1 MLETEF
7 ILSETL
13 VNKDWEID
21 KLSLTT
27 LLVSTFEVVPKTTVS
42 FVTNKSGLSNVFSTA
57 TASFA
62 KTLVSVATTPPK
74 TAPVAAIPFI
84 ISNPVI
90 EWLSLSSTTS
100 VMTWVV
106 STPPLIT
113 LNKPKREVEALNQC
127 LPDLIN
133 L

>member
-42 FVTNKSGLSNVFSTA
+42 FVTNKSGFSNVFSKA

-62 KTLVSVATTPPK
+62 KTLASVATTPPK
-74 TAPVAAIPFI
+74 TAPVAA
-84 ISNPVI
+84 
-90 EWLSLSSTTS
+90 
-100 VMTWVV
+100 
-106 STPPLIT
+106 
-113 LNKPKREVEALNQC
+113 QC
-127 LPDLIN
+127 H
-133 L
+133 

>member
-1 MLETEF
+1 MLLDTD
-7 ILSETL
+7 SEIE
-13 VNKDWEID
+13 V
-21 KLSLTT
+21 LSLTEVDK
-27 LLVSTFEVVPKTTVS
+27 LLEFSELLTDVVPITTVS
-42 FVTNKSGLSNVFSTA
+42 FVTNKSGFSNVFSKA

-100 VMTWVV
+100 VMT
-106 STPPLIT
+106 
-113 LNKPKREVEALNQC
+113 
-127 LPDLIN
+127 
-133 L
+133 